1 MTNKQKAVEL
11 FIYVPADRYKVKGLI
26 AIPLDEIAYTMG
38 YKPPFVSDDNTVDAL
53 RLKTGE
59 YHGKN

>member
-26 AIPLDEIAYTMG
+26 AIPLNEVACIYT
-38 YKPPFVSDDNTVDAL
+38 PIEDNKVTAL
-53 RLKTGE
+53 RLTTGE